1 MSVALNDDQSAL
13 AQTVAGFAERHGARE
28 STRKDMANHMAGERP
43 DHWLELISLGLHA
56 VHLPE
61 SVGGQGGS
69 IEDIAVVI
77 GEAGRTLLPGP
88 LLPTVCA
95 STVVSTAVLDAAAT
109 GILERFAAGT
119 TATVIGSQSPLTISE
134 HAGRTRLDGASA
146 ATLGAASA
154 ELFVV
159 AAKAAN
165 ASVGAPVW
173 LVIDRHSAGIDIAVD
188 DGVDLGRDLA
198 VVRFS
203 EVDVTEAVRLHGIDA
218 DQAGDIIVTMM
229 AAEAAGIIAWCSD
242 AATEFVKSRNQFGRP
257 IGAFQAVQHRAAQL
271 RITSELATAAAWD
284 GVRGLTETSGQRSH
298 AVAGA
303 AITALGRVVHA
314 AVECLAL
321 HGAIGFT
328 WEHDVHL
335 YWRRAIALAGL
346 AGPVESWEARLG
358 EAAVDG
364 PRDFTLT
371 LPDAEADFRRDVAG
385 VLDQA
390 AALSNPHPSPM
401 GDTDAVA
408 SGPRRTLL
416 AEHGLVAPS
425 WPRPWGLDANPLQQL
440 IVQEEFD
447 RRGLAQPSMAIG
459 QWVLPVVLKHGTPE
473 QIEELAASSLRGE
486 LIWCQLFSEPDA
498 GSDVASLTL
507 RATKTD
513 GGWQLS
519 GQKIWTTQAHLADW
533 GLCLART
540 GAEDSEHPKHRGLSM
555 FLIDMTNPQL
565 DVRPIK
571 QANGEAEFNEVFFND
586 AFVPDAMLL
595 GQPGEGWAL
604 TIDTLAQER
613 LFIGTYRDTGN
624 ERRIRQIVAD
634 GQYAGTRDDALR
646 TLGRISARGA
656 AIAAMNLRETLRRLQ
671 GHSPGPATSI
681 GKAAASMLHVDAAAA
696 ALNLIGPRAA
706 LSETHCEPVFHELDI
721 PTWVIGGGTL
731 EIQLNTIATFVL
743 GLPRR

>member
-1 MSVALNDDQSAL
+1 MPVALNDDQSAL
-13 AQTVAGFAERHGARE
+13 ARTVAAFAERHGSCE
-28 STRKDMANHMAGERP
+28 STRKDATKHKVGDSP
-43 DHWLELISLGLHA
+43 DHWLELTDLGLHA
-56 VHLPE
+56 VHLPDE
-61 SVGGQGGS
+61 VGGQGGS
-69 IEDIAVVI
+69 IEDLAVVVA
-77 GEAGRTLLPGP
+77 EAGRALLPGP

-95 STVVSTAVLDAAAT
+95 SAVVATARPDDAAT
-109 GILERFAAGT
+109 EILKRFAVGT
-119 TATVIGSQSPLTISE
+119 TATVLRPQSSLTISE
-134 HAGRTRLDGASA
+134 HAGRKWLDGVSA

-159 AAKAAN
+159 AAQPDTASDAA
-165 ASVGAPVW
+165 PLW
-173 LVIDRHSAGIDIAVD
+173 LVVDRRSARIEVDIL
-188 DGVDLGRDLA
+188 DGVDMCRDLA
-198 VVRFS
+198 VVRFCD
-203 EVDVTEAVRLHGIDA
+203 VDVTDAVRLSGIDTDKAA
-218 DQAGDIIVTMM
+218 DTIVAMM
-229 AAEAAGIIAWCSD
+229 AVEAAGIIAWCSD
-242 AATEFVKSRNQFGRP
+242 TATEFVKSRNQFGRP

-271 RITSELATAAAWD
+271 RITSELATASAWD
-284 GVRGLTETSGQRSH
+284 GVRGLADTAMQRSH

-303 AITALGRVVHA
+303 AITALGRAVHA

-346 AGPVESWEARLG
+346 AGPVESWERRLG
-358 EAAVDG
+358 EVAVDG
-364 PRDFTLT
+364 PRDFTMT
-371 LPDAEADFRRDVAG
+371 LPDTEEHFRRQVAEI
-385 VLDQA
+385 LDQA

-401 GDTDAVA
+401 GNNDAVA
-408 SGPRRTLL
+408 TGPRRTLF

-425 WPRPWGLDANPLQQL
+425 WPRPWGLDASPPQQL

-447 RRGLAQPSMAIG
+447 RRGLEQPSMAIG

-473 QIEELAASSLRGE
+473 QIEALAAATLRGE

-513 GGWQLS
+513 GGWLLN

-540 GAEDSEHPKHRGLSM
+540 GTEDSKHRGLSM

-586 AFVPDAMLL
+586 AFVPDTMLL

-604 TIDTLAQER
+604 TLDTLAQER

-624 ERRIRQIVAD
+624 EKRIRQILTD

-656 AIAAMNLRETLRRLQ
+656 AIAGMNLRETLRRLQ

-731 EIQLNTIATFVL
+731 EIQLNTVATFVL

>member
-1 MSVALNDDQSAL
+1 
-13 AQTVAGFAERHGARE
+13 
-28 STRKDMANHMAGERP
+28 
-43 DHWLELISLGLHA
+43 LISLGLHA

-61 SVGGQGGS
+61 EVGGQGGS
-69 IEDIAVVI
+69 LEDIAVVI
-77 GEAGRTLLPGP
+77 GEAGRALLPGP

-95 STVVSTAVLDAAAT
+95 SAVVSTAELDDATT
-109 GILERFAAGT
+109 GILKRFAAGT
-119 TATVIGSQSPLTISE
+119 TATVLGPHSSLTISE
-134 HAGRTRLDGASA
+134 HASRTRLDGASA

-159 AAKAAN
+159 AAQTDN
-165 ASVGAPVW
+165 ASDGAPRW
-173 LVIDRHSAGIDIAVD
+173 LAVD
-188 DGVDLGRDLA
+188 RQNAGVDVAVEDGVDLGRDLA
-198 VVRFS
+198 VLRFRD
-203 EVDVTEAVRLHGIDA
+203 VDVTDAIRLGGIDA
-218 DQAGDIIVTMM
+218 DQAADIIVAMM
-229 AAEAAGIIAWCSD
+229 AVEAAGIIAWCSD

-271 RITSELATAAAWD
+271 RITTELATASAWD
-284 GVRGLTETSGQRSH
+284 GVRGLTDTSGQRSH

-303 AITALGRVVHA
+303 AIIALGRALHA

-358 EAAVDG
+358 EAAVDE

-371 LPDAEADFRRDVAG
+371 LPDDEHDFRRWVAEI
-385 VLDQA
+385 LDQA

-401 GDTDAVA
+401 GNNDAVNT
-408 SGPRRTLL
+408 GPRRTLL

-425 WPRPWGLDANPLQQL
+425 WPRPWGLNANPLQQL

-447 RRGLAQPSMAIG
+447 RRGIEQPSMAIG

-473 QIEELAASSLRGE
+473 QIEALAAVSLRGE

-507 RATKTD
+507 RATKTG
-513 GGWQLS
+513 GGWLLS

-540 GAEDSEHPKHRGLSM
+540 GAEDSKHRGLSM
-555 FLIDMTNPQL
+555 FLIDMTNPKL

-571 QANGEAEFNEVFFND
+571 QANSEADFNEVFFND

-604 TIDTLAQER
+604 TLDTLAQER

-624 ERRIRQIVAD
+624 EQRIRRIITD

-646 TLGRISARGA
+646 TLGRVSARGA

-681 GKAAASMLHVDAAAA
+681 GKAAASMLHVDAAGA
-696 ALNLIGPRAA
+696 ALNLIGPCGA
-706 LSETHCEPVFHELDI
+706 LNETRCEPVFHELDI

>member
-1 MSVALNDDQSAL
+1 MPVALNDEQSAL
-13 AQTVAGFAERHGARE
+13 AQTVAGFAERHDVRE
-28 STRKDMANHMAGERP
+28 STRKGAAKHKAGDSP
-43 DHWLELISLGLHA
+43 DHWLELTGLGLHA

-61 SVGGQGGS
+61 EVGGQGGS
-69 IEDIAVVI
+69 LEDLAVVVA
-77 GEAGRTLLPGP
+77 EAGRALLPGP
-88 LLPTVCA
+88 LLPTACA
-95 STVVSTAVLDAAAT
+95 SAVVSTARPDYAAT
-109 GILERFAAGT
+109 DLLKRFAAGT
-119 TATVIGSQSPLTISE
+119 TATVLGPQSSLSMSE
-134 HAGRTRLDGASA
+134 RMRLDGLSA

-159 AAKAAN
+159 AAQPDTASDAAL
-165 ASVGAPVW
+165 VW
-173 LVIDRHSAGIDIAVD
+173 LVVDRRSAGIDID
-188 DGVDLGRDLA
+188 ILDGVDLGRDLA
-198 VVRFS
+198 AVRFS
-203 EVDVTEAVRLHGIDA
+203 DVDVTSVVQLSGIDA
-218 DQAGDIIVTMM
+218 DRAGDITVAMM

-242 AATEFVKSRNQFGRP
+242 AATEFVKSRHQFGRP
-257 IGAFQAVQHRAAQL
+257 IGTFQAVQHRAAQL
-271 RITSELATAAAWD
+271 RITSELATASAWD
-284 GVRGLTETSGQRSH
+284 AVRGLADTSEQRRH

-303 AITALGRVVHA
+303 AIMALGRAVHA

-358 EAAVDG
+358 EVAVDG
-364 PRDFTLT
+364 PRDFTLA
-371 LPDAEADFRRDVAG
+371 LPNTEADFRRWVAEI
-385 VLDQA
+385 LDQA
-390 AALSNPHPSPM
+390 AALSNPHLSPM
-401 GDTDAVA
+401 GDNDAVA
-408 SGPRRTLL
+408 TGPRRTLL

-425 WPRPWGLDANPLQQL
+425 WPRPWGLDASPLQQL

-447 RRGLAQPSMAIG
+447 RRGLEQPSMAIG
-459 QWVLPVVLKHGTPE
+459 QWVLPVVLKHGTSE
-473 QIEELAASSLRGE
+473 QIEALDVPTLRGE
-486 LIWCQLFSEPDA
+486 VIWCQLFSEPDA

-507 RATKTD
+507 RATQTD
-513 GGWQLS
+513 GGWVLS

-540 GAEDSEHPKHRGLSM
+540 GTEDSKHRGLSM
-555 FLIDMTNPQL
+555 FLIDMTNPQV

-571 QANGEAEFNEVFFND
+571 QANGEAEFNEVFFNDFND

-604 TIDTLAQER
+604 TLDTLAQER

-624 ERRIRQIVAD
+624 EQRIRRIITG

-646 TLGRISARGA
+646 TLGRVSARGA

-681 GKAAASMLHVDAAAA
+681 GKAAASMLHVEAAAA
-696 ALNLIGPRAA
+696 ALNLIGPAGA
-706 LSETHCEPVFHELDI
+706 LSETRCEPVFHELDI

>member
-1 MSVALNDDQSAL
+1 MPVALNDDQSAL
-13 AQTVAGFAERHGARE
+13 AQTVAGFAERHRARE
-28 STRKDMANHMAGERP
+28 CTRKDAAHHRAGERP
-43 DHWLELISLGLHA
+43 EHWLELISLGLHA

-61 SVGGQGGS
+61 EVGGQGGS
-69 IEDIAVVI
+69 TEDIAVVI
-77 GEAGRTLLPGP
+77 GEAGRALLPGP

-95 STVVSTAVLDAAAT
+95 STVVSTAERDDAAT
-109 GILERFAAGT
+109 GVLKRFAAGT
-119 TATVIGSQSPLTISE
+119 TAAVLGPHSSLTISE
-134 HAGRTRLDGASA
+134 HAGRTRLGGESA

-159 AAKAAN
+159 AAQAAG
-165 ASVGAPVW
+165 ASDGAPLW
-173 LVIDRHSAGIDIAVD
+173 LVVDRQSAGVDVAVE

-203 EVDVTEAVRLHGIDA
+203 DVDVTEAVRLGGIDT
-218 DQAGDIIVTMM
+218 DQPGDFIVAMM
-229 AAEAAGIIAWCSD
+229 AVEAAGIIAWCSD
-242 AATEFVKSRNQFGRP
+242 AATEFVKTRNQFGRP

-271 RITSELATAAAWD
+271 RVTSELATASAWD
-284 GVRGLTETSGQRSH
+284 GVRGLTDTCGQRSH

-303 AITALGRVVHA
+303 AIMALSRVVHA

-335 YWRRAIALAGL
+335 YWRRAMALAGL

-358 EAAVDG
+358 EAAVG
-364 PRDFTLT
+364 EPRDFTLA
-371 LPDAEADFRRDVAG
+371 LPDTEADFRRHVAG
-385 VLDQA
+385 VLDRA
-390 AALSNPHPSPM
+390 AALTNPHPSPM
-401 GDTDAVA
+401 GNNDAVA
-408 SGPRRTLL
+408 TGPRRSLL

-425 WPRPWGLDANPLQQL
+425 WPAPWGLDASPLQQL

-447 RRGLAQPSMAIG
+447 RRGLEQPSMAIG
-459 QWVLPVVLKHGTPE
+459 QWVLPVVLKHGSAE
-473 QIEELAASSLRGE
+473 QIETLAAPTLRGE

-513 GGWQLS
+513 GGWLLS
-519 GQKIWTTQAHLADW
+519 GQKIWTTQAQLADW

-540 GAEDSEHPKHRGLSM
+540 GAEDSRHPKHHGLSM
-555 FLIDMTNPQL
+555 FVIDMTNPQL

-571 QANGEAEFNEVFFND
+571 QANGEADFNEVFFND

-624 ERRIRQIVAD
+624 EQRIRRLITD
-634 GQYAGTRDDALR
+634 EEYAGTRDDAQR

-656 AIAAMNLRETLRRLQ
+656 AIAAINLRETLRRLQ

-696 ALNLIGPRAA
+696 ALNLIGPRGA
-706 LSETHCEPVFHELDI
+706 LSETQCEPVFHELDI

>member
-1 MSVALNDDQSAL
+1 MPVALNDDQSAL
-13 AQTVAGFAERHGARE
+13 AQTVAGFAERRGARD
-28 STRKDMANHMAGERP
+28 STRKDSANHKAGERP

-56 VHLPE
+56 AHLPE
-61 SVGGQGGS
+61 EVGGQGGS

-77 GEAGRTLLPGP
+77 GEAGRALLPGP
-88 LLPTVCA
+88 LLPTVSA
-95 STVVSTAVLDAAAT
+95 SAVVSTAEHDDAAI
-109 GILERFAAGT
+109 GILKRLAAGA
-119 TATVIGSQSPLTISE
+119 TATVLGPQSSLTISE
-134 HAGRTRLDGASA
+134 HDGRTRLDGESA

-154 ELFVV
+154 ELVV
-159 AAKAAN
+159 AAARPGN
-165 ASVGAPVW
+165 GVDTGPLWFV
-173 LVIDRHSAGIDIAVD
+173 VDRRSAGIEVDIV

-198 VVRFS
+198 VVRFRDL
-203 EVDVTEAVRLHGIDA
+203 DVTEAVRLGGIDT
-218 DQAGDIIVTMM
+218 DQTADIIVAMM
-229 AAEAAGIIAWCSD
+229 AVEAAGIIAWCSD
-242 AATEFVKSRNQFGRP
+242 AATGFVKSRNQFGRP

-284 GVRGLTETSGQRSH
+284 GVRGLTNTSGQRSH

-303 AITALGRVVHA
+303 AVMALGRAVHA

-335 YWRRAIALAGL
+335 YWRRAISLAAL

-358 EAAVDG
+358 EVAIDG

-371 LPDAEADFRRDVAG
+371 LPDEEEDFRRQIAG
-385 VLDQA
+385 VLDRA
-390 AALSNPHPSPM
+390 AALPNPHPSPM
-401 GDTDAVA
+401 GDNDAVA
-408 SGPRRTLL
+408 TGPRRTLL

-447 RRGLAQPSMAIG
+447 RRGLEQPSMAIG

-473 QIEELAASSLRGE
+473 QIAALAVPSLRGE

-513 GGWQLS
+513 GGWLLS

-540 GAEDSEHPKHRGLSM
+540 GAEGSKHRGLSM
-555 FLIDMTNPQL
+555 FLIDMTHPKL

-571 QANGEAEFNEVFFND
+571 QANGEADFNEVFFND

-595 GQPGEGWAL
+595 GEPGEGWAL

-613 LFIGTYRDTGN
+613 LFIGTYRETGN
-624 ERRIRQIVAD
+624 EQRIRRIITE
-634 GQYAGTRDDALR
+634 GQYAGTRDDALG

-671 GHSPGPATSI
+671 GHDPGPGTSI

-696 ALNLIGPRAA
+696 ALNLIGPLGA

>member
-1 MSVALNDDQSAL
+1 MPVALDDDQSIL

-28 STRKDMANHMAGERP
+28 STRKNTANHKAGERP

-61 SVGGQGGS
+61 AVGGQGGS
-69 IEDIAVVI
+69 IEDLAVVV
-77 GEAGRTLLPGP
+77 GEAGRALLPGP

-95 STVVSTAVLDAAAT
+95 SAIASGADREAAAT
-109 GILERFAAGT
+109 GALKRLAEGAPAAVFGPESNL
-119 TATVIGSQSPLTISE
+119 VIRE
-134 HAGRTRLDGASA
+134 HAGRVRLDGLTA
-146 ATLGAASA
+146 ATPGAASA
-154 ELFVV
+154 QLFVV
-159 AAKAAN
+159 PCQPEIP
-165 ASVGAPVW
+165 SDTSPVW
-173 LVIDRHSAGIDIAVD
+173 LVVDRRSAGIDVD
-188 DGVDLGRDLA
+188 VLDGVDLGRDLA
-198 VVRFS
+198 AVRFS
-203 EVDVTEAVRLHGIDA
+203 DVDVSEAARLSGIDTDLAA
-218 DQAGDIIVTMM
+218 DTTIALM
-229 AAEAAGIIAWCSD
+229 AVEAAGLIAWCSD
-242 AATEFVKSRNQFGRP
+242 AATDFVKTRHQFGRP
-257 IGAFQAVQHRAAQL
+257 IGAFQAVAHRAAQL

-284 GVRGLTETSGQRSH
+284 AVRSLSETAQQRRH

-303 AITALGRVVHA
+303 AIMALGRAVHA

-335 YWRRAIALAGL
+335 YWRRAIALSGL
-346 AGPVESWEARLG
+346 AGPLESWEARLG
-358 EAAVDG
+358 AVAVDG
-364 PRDFTLT
+364 PRDFTVT
-371 LPDAEADFRRDVAG
+371 LPDAEADFRRWVAG
-385 VLDQA
+385 ILDQA
-390 AALSNPHPSPM
+390 ATLSNPHPSAM

-408 SGPRRTLL
+408 TGPRRTLL

-440 IVQEEFD
+440 IVQEEFG
-447 RRGLAQPSMAIG
+447 RRGLDEPSMAIG

-473 QIEELAASSLRGE
+473 QIEALDVPTLRGE

-507 RATKTD
+507 RARKTD
-513 GGWQLS
+513 GGWVLS

-540 GAEDSEHPKHRGLSM
+540 GTDESKHRGLSM

-571 QANGEAEFNEVFFND
+571 QANGDAEFNEVFFND

-604 TIDTLAQER
+604 TLDTLAQER
-613 LFIGTYRDTGN
+613 LFIGTYRETGN
-624 ERRIRQIVAD
+624 EQRIRQIITD
-634 GQYAGTRDDALR
+634 KKYAGTRDDALR

-696 ALNLIGPRAA
+696 ALNLIGPAAA

-743 GLPRR
+743 DLPRR

>member
-1 MSVALNDDQSAL
+1 MPVALNDEQSAL
-13 AQTVAGFAERHGARE
+13 ARAVAAFAERHGARE
-28 STRKDMANHMAGERP
+28 STRKDAVKLKAGERP
-43 DHWLELISLGLHA
+43 DHWLELVSLGLHA

-61 SVGGQGGS
+61 FVGGQGGS
-69 IEDIAVVI
+69 IHDVAVVI
-77 GEAGRTLLPGP
+77 AEAGRSLLPGP
-88 LLPTVCA
+88 LLPTVFA
-95 STVVSTAVLDAAAT
+95 GAVVSTADLDDAAT
-109 GILERFAAGT
+109 DILKRFAAGT
-119 TATVIGSQSPLTISE
+119 TATVLGPQSSLTVSE
-134 HAGRTRLDGASA
+134 HAGRMRLDGESA

-154 ELFVV
+154 ELFTLTAQPSGASEAAPLWFVV
-159 AAKAAN
+159 
-165 ASVGAPVW
+165 
-173 LVIDRHSAGIDIAVD
+173 DRRSAGIDVYIE

-198 VVRFS
+198 VVRFCD
-203 EVDVTEAVRLHGIDA
+203 VDVTDAVRLSGIDA
-218 DQAGDIIVTMM
+218 DRAADIMVAMM
-229 AAEAAGIIAWCSD
+229 TVEAAGVIAWCSE
-242 AATEFVKSRNQFGRP
+242 AATEFVKSRSQFGRP

-271 RITSELATAAAWD
+271 RITSELATASAWD
-284 GVRGLTETSGQRSH
+284 GVRGLGDSCGQRSR
-298 AVAGA
+298 AVAAA
-303 AITALGRVVHA
+303 AIMSLGRVVPA

-346 AGPVESWEARLG
+346 GGPVESWETRLG
-358 EAAVDG
+358 ELAVDG

-371 LPDAEADFRRDVAG
+371 LPDTEEEFRGWVAAI
-385 VLDQA
+385 LEKA

-401 GDTDAVA
+401 GDHDAVA
-408 SGPRRTLL
+408 TGPRRTLL
-416 AEHGLVAPS
+416 AEHGLVAPA
-425 WPRPWGLDANPLQQL
+425 WPRPYGIDASPLQQL

-447 RRGLAQPSMAIG
+447 RRGLDPPSMAIG
-459 QWVLPVVLKHGTPE
+459 QWVLPVVLQHGTPE
-473 QIEELAASSLRGE
+473 QIEALAAPTLGGHV
-486 LIWCQLFSEPDA
+486 IWCQLFSEPDA

-513 GGWQLS
+513 GGWVLS
-519 GQKIWTTQAHLADW
+519 GQKIWSTQAHLADW

-540 GAEDSEHPKHRGLSM
+540 GTEDSKHRGLSM

-586 AFVPDAMLL
+586 ALVPDTMLL

-604 TIDTLAQER
+604 TLDTLAQER

-624 ERRIRQIVAD
+624 EQRIRRIIAD
-634 GQYAGTRDDALR
+634 RQYAGSRDDASR
-646 TLGRISARGA
+646 TLGRVSARGT

-671 GHSPGPATSI
+671 GHHPGPATSI

-696 ALNLIGPRAA
+696 ALNLIGPAGA
-706 LSETHCEPVFHELDI
+706 LSETRCEPVFHELDI

>member
-1 MSVALNDDQSAL
+1 MPVALNDDQSAL
-13 AQTVAGFAERHGARE
+13 AQTVAGFAARHGARE
-28 STRKDMANHMAGERP
+28 STRKDTANHKGGQRP

-61 SVGGQGGS
+61 EVGGQGGS
-69 IEDIAVVI
+69 IGDIAVVI
-77 GEAGRTLLPGP
+77 GEGGRGLLPGP

-95 STVVSTAVLDAAAT
+95 SAVVSTAELDDAT
-109 GILERFAAGT
+109 SDILKRFAVGT
-119 TATVIGSQSPLTISE
+119 TGAVLGTQSSLVVSE
-134 HAGRTRLDGASA
+134 HDGRTRLDGESA

-159 AAKAAN
+159 AAQAAN
-165 ASVGAPVW
+165 EPDGAPLWFV
-173 LVIDRHSAGIDIAVD
+173 VDRESAGVDVAVE

-198 VVRFS
+198 VVRFCD
-203 EVDVTEAVRLHGIDA
+203 VDVTQAVRLSAIDA
-218 DQAGDIIVTMM
+218 DRAADLIVAMM
-229 AAEAAGIIAWCSD
+229 AVEAAGIIAWCSE
-242 AATEFVKSRNQFGRP
+242 AAAEFVKSRNQFCRP
-257 IGAFQAVQHRAAQL
+257 IGAFQAVQHRAAHL
-271 RITSELATAAAWD
+271 CITSELATAAAWD
-284 GVRGLTETSGQRSH
+284 GVRGLTDTPGQRSH

-303 AITALGRVVHA
+303 AVMALGRAVHA

-335 YWRRAIALAGL
+335 YWRRAITLAALAG
-346 AGPVESWEARLG
+346 PMESWEARLG

-364 PRDFTLT
+364 PRDFTVA
-371 LPDAEADFRRDVAG
+371 LPDDEEDFRRHVAA

-390 AALSNPHPSPM
+390 AALSNPHPSSM
-401 GDTDAVA
+401 GDNDMVA
-408 SGPRRTLL
+408 TGPRRTLL
-416 AEHGLVAPS
+416 AENGLVAPS

-447 RRGLAQPSMAIG
+447 RRGLDQPSMAIG
-459 QWVLPVVLKHGTPE
+459 QWVLPVVLKHGSPE
-473 QIEELAASSLRGE
+473 QIELLAAASLRGE
-486 LIWCQLFSEPDA
+486 LIWCQLFSEPEA

-513 GGWQLS
+513 GGWLLS

-540 GAEDSEHPKHRGLSM
+540 GAEDSKHRGLSM

-571 QANGEAEFNEVFFND
+571 QANGEADFNEVFFND

-595 GQPGEGWAL
+595 GEPGDGWAL
-604 TIDTLAQER
+604 TLDTLAQER
-613 LFIGTYRDTGN
+613 LFIGTYRETGN
-624 ERRIRQIVAD
+624 EARIRGIITD
-634 GQYAGTRDDALR
+634 GQYAGSRDDAVR

-656 AIAAMNLRETLRRLQ
+656 AIAAMSLRETLRRLQ

-696 ALNLIGPRAA
+696 ALNLIGLTGA
-706 LSETHCEPVFHELDI
+706 LSEIRCEPVFHELDI

>member
-1 MSVALNDDQSAL
+1 MPVALNDDQSAL

-28 STRKDMANHMAGERP
+28 STRKDAAHHKAGERP

-61 SVGGQGGS
+61 EVGGQGGS
-69 IEDIAVVI
+69 VEDIAVVI
-77 GEAGRTLLPGP
+77 GEAGRALLPGP

-95 STVVSTAVLDAAAT
+95 STVVSTAARNDAAT
-109 GILERFAAGT
+109 GVLKRFAAGT
-119 TATVIGSQSPLTISE
+119 TAAVLGPQSFLTISE
-134 HAGRTRLDGASA
+134 HAGRARLDGESA

-159 AAKAAN
+159 AAQADN
-165 ASVGAPVW
+165 ASDGAPLW
-173 LVIDRHSAGIDIAVD
+173 LVVDRHNAGITVAVEA
-188 DGVDLGRDLA
+188 GVDLGRDLA

-203 EVDVTEAVRLHGIDA
+203 DVDVAGAVRLGGIDT
-218 DQAGDIIVTMM
+218 DQAADIIVAMM
-229 AAEAAGIIAWCSD
+229 AVEAAGIIAWCSD
-242 AATEFVKSRNQFGRP
+242 AATAFVKTRNQFGRP

-271 RITSELATAAAWD
+271 RITSELAAASAWD
-284 GVRGLTETSGQRSH
+284 GVRGLADTAAQRTH

-303 AITALGRVVHA
+303 AIMALSRAVHA
-314 AVECLAL
+314 AVECVAL

-335 YWRRAIALAGL
+335 YWRRATALAGL

-358 EAAVDG
+358 EAAVDE
-364 PRDFTLT
+364 PRDCTLT
-371 LPDAEADFRRDVAG
+371 LPDDEEDFRRQVAE

-390 AALSNPHPSPM
+390 AALTNPQPSPM
-401 GDTDAVA
+401 GDNDAVA
-408 SGPRRTLL
+408 TGMRRTLL

-425 WPRPWGLDANPLQQL
+425 WPRPWGLDASPLQQL

-447 RRGLAQPSMAIG
+447 RRGIDQPSMAIG

-473 QIEELAASSLRGE
+473 QIEAVAASTLRGE

-513 GGWQLS
+513 GGWLVS

-540 GAEDSEHPKHRGLSM
+540 GTEDSKHRGLSM
-555 FLIDMTNPQL
+555 FLIDMTNPL
-565 DVRPIK
+565 LKVRPIK

-624 ERRIRQIVAD
+624 EQRIRRIITEEQF
-634 GQYAGTRDDALR
+634 AGTRDDAQR

-696 ALNLIGPRAA
+696 ALNLIGPAGA
-706 LSETHCEPVFHELDI
+706 LSESRCEPVFHELDI

>member
-1 MSVALNDDQSAL
+1 MPVALNDEQSAL

-28 STRKDMANHMAGERP
+28 STRKDTANHKAGERP

-61 SVGGQGGS
+61 EVGGQGGS
-69 IEDIAVVI
+69 IEDLAVVVA
-77 GEAGRTLLPGP
+77 EAGRALLPGP

-95 STVVSTAVLDAAAT
+95 SAIVSTADDDDAAAD
-109 GILERFAAGT
+109 ILKRFAGGT
-119 TATVIGSQSPLTISE
+119 VATVLGPDSSLTISE
-134 HAGRTRLDGASA
+134 RTGRMRLDGVSA

-159 AAKAAN
+159 AAQPAA
-165 ASVGAPVW
+165 SGAAPLWFVM
-173 LVIDRHSAGIDIAVD
+173 DRRGAGIDVD
-188 DGVDLGRDLA
+188 IVDGVDLGRDLA
-198 VVRFS
+198 VVRFC
-203 EVDVTEAVRLHGIDA
+203 EVDVTDAVRLSGIDA
-218 DQAGDIIVTMM
+218 DTAADVIVAMM
-229 AAEAAGIIAWCSD
+229 AVEAAGIIAWCSE

-257 IGAFQAVQHRAAQL
+257 IGAFQAVQHRTAQL
-271 RITSELATAAAWD
+271 CITTELATASAWD
-284 GVRGLTETSGQRSH
+284 GVRGLTDTSGQRSH

-303 AITALGRVVHA
+303 ALMALGRAVHA

-335 YWRRAIALAGL
+335 YWRRAITLAGL
-346 AGPVESWEARLG
+346 AGPMESWEARLG
-358 EAAVDG
+358 ETAVDG
-364 PRDFTLT
+364 PRDFTVT
-371 LPDAEADFRRDVAG
+371 LPDDEEDFRRHVAG

-401 GDTDAVA
+401 GDNDMVA
-408 SGPRRTLL
+408 TGPRRTLL
-416 AEHGLVAPS
+416 AEKGLVAPS

-447 RRGLAQPSMAIG
+447 RRGLEQPSMAIG

-473 QIEELAASSLRGE
+473 QIEALDAQTLRGE

-498 GSDVASLTL
+498 GSDVASLKL

-513 GGWQLS
+513 GGWLLS

-540 GAEDSEHPKHRGLSM
+540 GNEESKHPKHHGLSM

-595 GQPGEGWAL
+595 GEPGAGWAL

-613 LFIGTYRDTGN
+613 HFIGTYRDTGN
-624 ERRIRQIVAD
+624 EQRIRRIITD
-634 GQYAGTRDDALR
+634 GQYAGSRDDAMR

-696 ALNLIGPRAA
+696 ALNLMGPRGA
-706 LSETHCEPVFHELDI
+706 LNEIRCEPVFHELDI

>member
-1 MSVALNDDQSAL
+1 MPVALNDDQSAL

-28 STRKDMANHMAGERP
+28 STRKDTAHHKAGELP

-61 SVGGQGGS
+61 EVGGQGGS

-77 GEAGRTLLPGP
+77 GEAGRALLPGP

-95 STVVSTAVLDAAAT
+95 STVVSTAEPDDAAT
-109 GILERFAAGT
+109 GILWRLVAGATAAVLGP
-119 TATVIGSQSPLTISE
+119 QSSLSISE
-134 HAGRTRLDGASA
+134 HAGRTRLDGESA
-146 ATLGAASA
+146 ATLGAAAA
-154 ELFVV
+154 ELFIVS
-159 AAKAAN
+159 AQT
-165 ASVGAPVW
+165 SDGSDGAPRW
-173 LVIDRHSAGIDIAVD
+173 LVVDRHSAGIDVTVE

-203 EVDVTEAVRLHGIDA
+203 DVGVTAAVPLGGIDTGKA
-218 DQAGDIIVTMM
+218 ADIIVAMM
-229 AAEAAGIIAWCSD
+229 AVEAAGIIAWCSE
-242 AATEFVKSRNQFGRP
+242 AATEFVKTRNQFGRP
-257 IGAFQAVQHRAAQL
+257 IGAFQAVQHRTAQL

-284 GVRGLTETSGQRSH
+284 GVRGLADAPAQRTH
-298 AVAGA
+298 AVAAA
-303 AITALGRVVHA
+303 AITALGRAVHA

-346 AGPVESWEARLG
+346 IGPVESWEARLG

-364 PRDFTLT
+364 PRDFTLA
-371 LPDAEADFRRDVAG
+371 LPDDEQDFRRHVAG

-390 AALSNPHPSPM
+390 AALSNPHPSRM
-401 GDTDAVA
+401 GNNDAVNT
-408 SGPRRTLL
+408 GPRRTLL
-416 AEHGLVAPS
+416 AEHGLVAPA
-425 WPRPWGLDANPLQQL
+425 WPRPWGLDASPLQQL
-440 IVQEEFD
+440 IVQDEFD
-447 RRGLAQPSMAIG
+447 RRGLDQPSMAIG

-473 QIEELAASSLRGE
+473 QIEGLAAPTLRGE

-513 GGWQLS
+513 GGWLLS

-540 GAEDSEHPKHRGLSM
+540 GTEDSKHPKHHGLSM
-555 FLIDMTNPQL
+555 LLIDMTNPQL

-624 ERRIRQIVAD
+624 EQRIRRIITD

-696 ALNLIGPRAA
+696 ALNLIGPRGA
-706 LSETHCEPVFHELDI
+706 LSEIGCEPVFHELDI

>member
-1 MSVALNDDQSAL
+1 MPVALNDDQSAL

-28 STRKDMANHMAGERP
+28 STRKDTANHKAGERP

-61 SVGGQGGS
+61 EVGGQGGS

-77 GEAGRTLLPGP
+77 GEAGRALLPGP

-95 STVVSTAVLDAAAT
+95 SAVVSTAELDDAAT
-109 GILERFAAGT
+109 SILKRFAAGT
-119 TATVIGSQSPLTISE
+119 TATVLGPQSPLTISE
-134 HAGRTRLDGASA
+134 HDGRTRLDGESA

-159 AAKAAN
+159 AAQAAS
-165 ASVGAPVW
+165 ASEVLW
-173 LVIDRHSAGIDIAVD
+173 LVVDRHSAGIDMNVE

-203 EVDVTEAVRLHGIDA
+203 DVDVTEAARLSGINA
-218 DQAGDIIVTMM
+218 DQAHGFVVAMM
-229 AAEAAGIIAWCSD
+229 AVEAAGIIAWCSD
-242 AATEFVKSRNQFGRP
+242 AATEFVKSRTQFGKP

-271 RITSELATAAAWD
+271 RITSELATASAWD
-284 GVRGLTETSGQRSH
+284 GVRGLTDTSGQRSH

-303 AITALGRVVHA
+303 AVMALGRAVHA

-335 YWRRAIALAGL
+335 YWRRAITLAGL

-358 EAAVDG
+358 EAAVNG
-364 PRDFTLT
+364 PRDFTVS
-371 LPDAEADFRRDVAG
+371 LPDDEQDFRRQVAQ

-390 AALSNPHPSPM
+390 AALTNPHLSPM
-401 GDTDAVA
+401 GDNDAVA
-408 SGPRRTLL
+408 TGLRRTLL

-447 RRGLAQPSMAIG
+447 RRGLEQPSMAIG

-473 QIEELAASSLRGE
+473 QIEALAAPSLRGE

-513 GGWQLS
+513 GGWLLS
-519 GQKIWTTQAHLADW
+519 GQKIWTTQAHLAHW

-540 GAEDSEHPKHRGLSM
+540 GADDSKHRGLSM
-555 FLIDMTNPQL
+555 FLIDMTNPKL

-571 QANGEAEFNEVFFND
+571 QANGQADFNEVFFND

-595 GQPGEGWAL
+595 GQPGEGWTL

-613 LFIGTYRDTGN
+613 LFIGTYRETGN
-624 ERRIRQIVAD
+624 EARIRRIISD
-634 GQYAGTRDDALR
+634 GQYAGTREDALR

-696 ALNLIGPRAA
+696 ALNLVGPLAA
-706 LSETHCEPVFHELDI
+706 LSENSCEPVFHELDI

>member
-1 MSVALNDDQSAL
+1 MPVALNDDQSGL

-28 STRKDMANHMAGERP
+28 STRKGTANHKAGERP
-43 DHWLELISLGLHA
+43 DHWLELVSLGLHA

-61 SVGGQGGS
+61 EVGGQGGS

-77 GEAGRTLLPGP
+77 GEAGRALLPGS

-95 STVVSTAVLDAAAT
+95 SAVVSTAELDDAAT
-109 GILERFAAGT
+109 GILKRFAAGT
-119 TATVIGSQSPLTISE
+119 TATLLGPQSSATISE
-134 HAGRTRLDGASA
+134 RDGRGRLDGESA

-154 ELFVV
+154 ELLVV
-159 AAKAAN
+159 AAQAAS
-165 ASVGAPVW
+165 ASDGAPLW
-173 LVIDRHSAGIDIAVD
+173 LVVDRQTAGVDVAVE

-198 VVRFS
+198 VVRFCD
-203 EVDVTEAVRLHGIDA
+203 VDVTDAVRLSGIDA
-218 DQAGDIIVTMM
+218 DRAADITMAMM
-229 AAEAAGIIAWCSD
+229 AVEAAGIIAWCSD
-242 AATEFVKSRNQFGRP
+242 TATEFVKSRSQFGRP

-271 RITSELATAAAWD
+271 RITSELATASAWD
-284 GVRGLTETSGQRSH
+284 GVRGLADTSGQRSH

-303 AITALGRVVHA
+303 AVMALGRVVHA

-335 YWRRAIALAGL
+335 YWRRAITLAGL
-346 AGPVESWEARLG
+346 AGPVESWEVRLG

-364 PRDFTLT
+364 PRDFTVT
-371 LPDAEADFRRDVAG
+371 LPDDEQDFRRQVAG

-390 AALSNPHPSPM
+390 AALTNPHLSPM
-401 GDTDAVA
+401 GDNDAVA
-408 SGPRRTLL
+408 SGPRRSLL

-447 RRGLAQPSMAIG
+447 RRGLEQPSMAIG

-473 QIEELAASSLRGE
+473 QIEALAAPSLRGE

-513 GGWQLS
+513 GGWLLS

-533 GLCLART
+533 GLCLVRT
-540 GAEDSEHPKHRGLSM
+540 GADDSKHRGLSM
-555 FLIDMTNPQL
+555 FLIDMTNPKL

-624 ERRIRQIVAD
+624 EARIRRIIND

-646 TLGRISARGA
+646 ALGRISARGA

-696 ALNLIGPRAA
+696 ALNLIGPLGA
-706 LSETHCEPVFHELDI
+706 LSEIHCEPVFHELDI

>member
-1 MSVALNDDQSAL
+1 MPVALDDDQSAL
-13 AQTVAGFAERHGARE
+13 AQAVSGFAERHGARE
-28 STRKDMANHMAGERP
+28 STRKDTVKHKAGERP
-43 DHWLELISLGLHA
+43 DHWLDLVSLGLHA

-61 SVGGQGGS
+61 EVGGQGGS
-69 IEDIAVVI
+69 IEDLAVVVA
-77 GEAGRTLLPGP
+77 EAGRALLPGP

-95 STVVSTAVLDAAAT
+95 SAIVSTADVDDATADV
-109 GILERFAAGT
+109 LERFAGGAPG
-119 TATVIGSQSPLTISE
+119 AVLGPPSSVAISE
-134 HAGRTRLDGASA
+134 RAGRMRLDGRSA
-146 ATLGAASA
+146 ATQGAASA

-159 AAKAAN
+159 AARPGSTADT
-165 ASVGAPVW
+165 PVW
-173 LVIDRHSAGIDIAVD
+173 FVVDRQSAGIDVD
-188 DGVDLGRDLA
+188 IVDGVDLGRDLA

-203 EVDVTEAVRLHGIDA
+203 DVDVTDAVRLSGIDA
-218 DQAGDIIVTMM
+218 DGAADVIVAMM
-229 AAEAAGIIAWCSD
+229 AAEAAGVIAWCSD
-242 AATEFVKSRNQFGRP
+242 SATEFVKSRNQFGRP
-257 IGAFQAVQHRAAQL
+257 IGAFQAVQHRVAQL
-271 RITSELATAAAWD
+271 RITSELATASAWD
-284 GVRGLTETSGQRSH
+284 AVRGLADTSGQRSH

-303 AITALGRVVHA
+303 AVMALGRAVHA

-328 WEHDVHL
+328 WEHDVHM
-335 YWRRAIALAGL
+335 YWRRAVALAGL

-364 PRDFTLT
+364 PRDFSLT
-371 LPDAEADFRRDVAG
+371 LPDAEADFRRRTAD

-390 AALSNPHPSPM
+390 AALSNPHVSPM
-401 GDTDAVA
+401 GDNDAVA
-408 SGPRRTLL
+408 IGPRRTLL
-416 AEHGLVAPS
+416 AERGLVVPS
-425 WPRPWGLDANPLQQL
+425 WPRPYGLDASPLQQL
-440 IVQEEFD
+440 IAQEEFD
-447 RRGLAQPSMAIG
+447 RRGLEQPSMAIG
-459 QWVLPVVLKHGTPE
+459 QWVLPVVLKHGRPE
-473 QIEELAASSLRGE
+473 QIEALAVPTLRGE

-513 GGWQLS
+513 GGWVLS

-533 GLCLART
+533 GMCLART
-540 GAEDSEHPKHRGLSM
+540 GDEDSKHRGLSM
-555 FLIDMTNPQL
+555 FLIDMANPQL

-571 QANGEAEFNEVFFND
+571 QANGEADFNEVFFDD
-586 AFVPDAMLL
+586 AFVPDEMLL

-613 LFIGTYRDTGN
+613 LFIGTYRETGN
-624 ERRIRQIVAD
+624 EQRIRRIIND
-634 GQYAGTRDDALR
+634 GQYAGSRDDALR

-656 AIAAMNLRETLRRLQ
+656 AIAAMNVRETLRRLQ
-671 GHSPGPATSI
+671 GHDPGPATSI

-696 ALNLIGPRAA
+696 ALNLIGPAAA
-706 LSETHCEPVFHELDI
+706 LSETQCEPVFHELDI

>member
-1 MSVALNDDQSAL
+1 MPIALNDDQSAL

-28 STRKDMANHMAGERP
+28 STRKDAANHKAGELP

-61 SVGGQGGS
+61 EVGGQGGS
-69 IEDIAVVI
+69 VEDIAVVI
-77 GEAGRTLLPGP
+77 GEAGRALLPGP

-95 STVVSTAVLDAAAT
+95 STVVSTAERDDAAT
-109 GILERFAAGT
+109 GILKRFAAGT
-119 TATVIGSQSPLTISE
+119 TAAVLGPQSFLTISE
-134 HAGRTRLDGASA
+134 RAGRARLDGESA

-159 AAKAAN
+159 AAQADN
-165 ASVGAPVW
+165 APDGAPLW
-173 LVIDRHSAGIDIAVD
+173 LVVDRHNAGITVAVE

-203 EVDVTEAVRLHGIDA
+203 DVDVAGAVRLGGIDT
-218 DQAGDIIVTMM
+218 DQAADIIVAMM
-229 AAEAAGIIAWCSD
+229 AVEAAGIIAWCSD
-242 AATEFVKSRNQFGRP
+242 AATEFVKSRSQFGRP

-271 RITSELATAAAWD
+271 RITSELATASAWD
-284 GVRGLTETSGQRSH
+284 GVRGLTETSGQRCH
-298 AVAGA
+298 AVAAA
-303 AITALGRVVHA
+303 AIMALSRVVHA

-335 YWRRAIALAGL
+335 YWRRAITLAGL

-358 EAAVDG
+358 EAAVDE
-364 PRDFTLT
+364 PRDFTLN
-371 LPDAEADFRRDVAG
+371 LPDTEADFRRWVAEI
-385 VLDQA
+385 LNQA

-401 GDTDAVA
+401 GNNDAVHT
-408 SGPRRTLL
+408 GPRRTLL
-416 AEHGLVAPS
+416 AQHGLVAPA
-425 WPRPWGLDANPLQQL
+425 WPRPWGLDASPLQQL

-447 RRGLAQPSMAIG
+447 RRGLDQPSMAIG
-459 QWVLPVVLKHGTPE
+459 QWVLPVVLKHGTAE
-473 QIEELAASSLRGE
+473 QIETLAAPTLRGE

-513 GGWQLS
+513 GGWLLS

-540 GAEDSEHPKHRGLSM
+540 GTEEAKHRGLSM
-555 FLIDMTNPQL
+555 FLIDMSNPRL

-571 QANGEAEFNEVFFND
+571 QANGEADFNEVFFND

-624 ERRIRQIVAD
+624 EQRIRRIIAEER
-634 GQYAGTRDDALR
+634 YAGTRDEALR
-646 TLGRISARGA
+646 TLGRVSARGA

-671 GHSPGPATSI
+671 GHSPGPATSV

-696 ALNLIGPRAA
+696 ALNLIGPAGA
-706 LSETHCEPVFHELDI
+706 LSESRCEPVFHELDI

>member
-1 MSVALNDDQSAL
+1 MPVALNDDQSAL

-28 STRKDMANHMAGERP
+28 STRKDTANHKAGERP

-61 SVGGQGGS
+61 EVGGQGGS
-69 IEDIAVVI
+69 IEDTAVVI
-77 GEAGRTLLPGP
+77 GEAGRALLPGP

-95 STVVSTAVLDAAAT
+95 SAVVSTAELDDAAS
-109 GILERFAAGT
+109 GILKRFAAGT
-119 TATVIGSQSPLTISE
+119 TATVLGAQSSLIVSE
-134 HAGRTRLDGASA
+134 HDGRTRLDGESA

-159 AAKAAN
+159 AAQTDN
-165 ASVGAPVW
+165 GSRGAPLW
-173 LVIDRHSAGIDIAVD
+173 LVVDRQSAGVDVAVE

-198 VVRFS
+198 VVRFCG
-203 EVDVTEAVRLHGIDA
+203 VDVTQAVRLTGIDA
-218 DQAGDIIVTMM
+218 DKAADIIVAMM
-229 AAEAAGIIAWCSD
+229 AVEAAGIIAWCSD
-242 AATEFVKSRNQFGRP
+242 AVSEFVKSRNQFGKP
-257 IGAFQAVQHRAAQL
+257 IGAFQAVQHRTAQL
-271 RITSELATAAAWD
+271 CITSELATASAWD
-284 GVRGLTETSGQRSH
+284 GVRGLTDTTGQRSH

-303 AITALGRVVHA
+303 AVMALGRAVHA

-335 YWRRAIALAGL
+335 YWRRAITLAGL

-364 PRDFTLT
+364 PRDFTVT
-371 LPDAEADFRRDVAG
+371 LPDDEEDFRRHVAR

-390 AALSNPHPSPM
+390 AALPNPHLSPM
-401 GDTDAVA
+401 GDNDAVA
-408 SGPRRTLL
+408 TGPRRTLL

-447 RRGLAQPSMAIG
+447 RRRLQQPSMAIG

-473 QIEELAASSLRGE
+473 QIAALAAPSLRGE

-513 GGWQLS
+513 DGWLLR
-519 GQKIWTTQAHLADW
+519 GQKIWTTQAHLANW

-540 GAEDSEHPKHRGLSM
+540 GAEDSKHRGLSM
-555 FLIDMTNPQL
+555 FLIDMTNPKL

-613 LFIGTYRDTGN
+613 LFIGSYRDTGN
-624 ERRIRQIVAD
+624 EQRIRRIITD
-634 GQYAGTRDDALR
+634 GQYAGSRDDAMR

-671 GHSPGPATSI
+671 GHSPGPTTSI
-681 GKAAASMLHVDAAAA
+681 GKAAASMLHVDAAAV
-696 ALNLIGPRAA
+696 ALNLIGPRGA
-706 LSETHCEPVFHELDI
+706 LNEIRCEPVFHELDI

>member
-1 MSVALNDDQSAL
+1 MPVALNDEQGAL

-28 STRKDMANHMAGERP
+28 STRKDTANHKAGEHP

-61 SVGGQGGS
+61 EVGGQGGS
-69 IEDIAVVI
+69 IDDIAVVI
-77 GEAGRTLLPGP
+77 GEAGRALLPGP

-95 STVVSTAVLDAAAT
+95 SAVVSRAHPDDAATAVLK
-109 GILERFAAGT
+109 RFAAGA
-119 TATVIGSQSPLTISE
+119 TATVLGPQSFLSMSE
-134 HAGRTRLDGASA
+134 RMRLDGLSA
-146 ATLGAASA
+146 VTLGAASA
-154 ELFVV
+154 KLFVV
-159 AAKAAN
+159 AAQPDTASEAA
-165 ASVGAPVW
+165 PLW
-173 LVIDRHSAGIDIAVD
+173 LVVDRRSAGIDVD
-188 DGVDLGRDLA
+188 IVDGVDLGRDLA

-203 EVDVTEAVRLHGIDA
+203 DVDVTDAVRLSGIDA
-218 DQAGDIIVTMM
+218 DQAADIMVAMM
-229 AAEAAGIIAWCSD
+229 AVEAAGIIAWCSD

-271 RITSELATAAAWD
+271 RITSELATASAWD
-284 GVRGLTETSGQRSH
+284 GVRGLADTSMQRRH

-303 AITALGRVVHA
+303 AIMAVGRAVHA

-346 AGPVESWEARLG
+346 AGPVESWEACLG
-358 EAAVDG
+358 EVAVDG

-371 LPDAEADFRRDVAG
+371 LPDTEPDFRRQVAEI
-385 VLDQA
+385 LDQA

-401 GDTDAVA
+401 GNADAVA
-408 SGPRRTLL
+408 TGPRRTLL

-425 WPRPWGLDANPLQQL
+425 WPRPWGLDASPLQQL
-440 IVQEEFD
+440 IVQDEFD
-447 RRGLAQPSMAIG
+447 RRALERPSMAIG

-473 QIEELAASSLRGE
+473 QIEALAAPTLRGE

-507 RATKTD
+507 RATRTD
-513 GGWQLS
+513 GGWVLS

-540 GAEDSEHPKHRGLSM
+540 GTEDSKHRGLSM
-555 FLIDMTNPQL
+555 FLIDMTNPKL

-604 TIDTLAQER
+604 TLDTLAQER

-624 ERRIRQIVAD
+624 EQRIRRIITD

-696 ALNLIGPRAA
+696 ALNLMGPAAA
-706 LSETHCEPVFHELDI
+706 LSETWCEPVFHELDI

>member
-1 MSVALNDDQSAL
+1 MPVALNDDQSAL
-13 AQTVAGFAERHGARE
+13 AQTVGGFAERHGARE
-28 STRKDMANHMAGERP
+28 STRKETANHKAGERP
-43 DHWLELISLGLHA
+43 DHWLELITQGLHA

-61 SVGGQGGS
+61 AVGGQGGS

-77 GEAGRTLLPGP
+77 GEAGRALLPGP

-95 STVVSTAVLDAAAT
+95 SAVASIAELDDAAT
-109 GILERFAAGT
+109 GILKRFAAGA
-119 TATVIGSQSPLTISE
+119 TASVLGAQSPLTVSE
-134 HAGRTRLDGASA
+134 HDGRTRLDGETA

-159 AAKAAN
+159 TAEAAN
-165 ASVGAPVW
+165 ALDRAPLW
-173 LVIDRHSAGIDIAVD
+173 LVVDRQSAGIDVAVE

-203 EVDVTEAVRLHGIDA
+203 DVDVTEAVRLSGIDA
-218 DQAGDIIVTMM
+218 GQAADIVVAMM
-229 AAEAAGIIAWCSD
+229 AVEAAGIIAWCSD
-242 AATEFVKSRNQFGRP
+242 AATEFVKARNQFGRP

-271 RITSELATAAAWD
+271 RITSELATASAWD
-284 GVRGLTETSGQRSH
+284 GVRGLDDTPVQRSH

-303 AITALGRVVHA
+303 AIMALGQAVHA

-335 YWRRAIALAGL
+335 YWRRAISLAGL

-358 EAAVDG
+358 EAAVEG
-364 PRDFTLT
+364 PRDFTVA
-371 LPDAEADFRRDVAG
+371 LPDDEEDFRRQVAR
-385 VLDQA
+385 VLDEA
-390 AALSNPHPSPM
+390 GALSNPDLSPM
-401 GDTDAVA
+401 GANDAVA
-408 SGPRRTLL
+408 RGPRRSLL

-425 WPRPWGLDANPLQQL
+425 WPRPWGLDATPLQQL

-447 RRGLAQPSMAIG
+447 RRGLEQPSMAIG

-473 QIEELAASSLRGE
+473 QIEKLAAPSLRGE

-498 GSDVASLTL
+498 GSDVASLAL
-507 RATKTD
+507 RATKAD
-513 GGWQLS
+513 GGWLLS

-540 GAEDSEHPKHRGLSM
+540 GAEDSKTPKHHGLSM

-571 QANGEAEFNEVFFND
+571 QANSEADFNEVFFND

-624 ERRIRQIVAD
+624 EARIRRIISD
-634 GQYAGTRDDALR
+634 GQYAETHEDALR

-696 ALNLIGPRAA
+696 ALNLIGPLGAFN
-706 LSETHCEPVFHELDI
+706 EIHCEPVFHELDI

>member
-1 MSVALNDDQSAL
+1 MPVALDEDQFAL
-13 AQTVAGFAERHGARE
+13 AKTVAGFAERHGACD
-28 STRKDMANHMAGERP
+28 STRKESVTLKAGERP
-43 DHWLELISLGLHA
+43 DHWPDLVSLGLHA

-61 SVGGQGGS
+61 ATGGQGGS
-69 IEDIAVVI
+69 IEDLAVVI
-77 GEAGRTLLPGP
+77 CEAGRALLPGP

-95 STVVSTAVLDAAAT
+95 SAIVSTADIDDAATAV
-109 GILERFAAGT
+109 LKRFAGGT
-119 TATVIGSQSPLTISE
+119 PATVLGPQSSLTISE
-134 HAGRTRLDGASA
+134 HGGRMRLDGLTA

-154 ELFVV
+154 ELILAAAQPDNTSEAAPLWFVM
-159 AAKAAN
+159 
-165 ASVGAPVW
+165 
-173 LVIDRHSAGIDIAVD
+173 DRRGAGIDVD
-188 DGVDLGRDLA
+188 TVDGVDLGRDIA
-198 VVRFS
+198 VVRFCD
-203 EVDVTEAVRLHGIDA
+203 VDVTDAVRLSGIDTDRA
-218 DQAGDIIVTMM
+218 ADIIVVMM
-229 AAEAAGIIAWCSD
+229 AVEAAGIIAWCSD
-242 AATEFVKSRNQFGRP
+242 AATEFIKSRNQFGRP

-271 RITSELATAAAWD
+271 RITSELATASAWD
-284 GVRGLTETSGQRSH
+284 AVRGLVEGPEQRRH

-303 AITALGRVVHA
+303 AIMVLGRAVHA

-346 AGPVESWEARLG
+346 AGPVETWEARLG

-364 PRDFTLT
+364 PRDFTLA
-371 LPDAEADFRRDVAG
+371 LPDTETDFRRWVG
-385 VLDQA
+385 GTLDQA
-390 AALSNPHPSPM
+390 AALSNPHRSPM
-401 GDTDAVA
+401 GNNDGVNT
-408 SGPRRTLL
+408 GPRRTLL
-416 AEHGLVAPS
+416 ATHGLVAPAY
-425 WPRPWGLDANPLQQL
+425 PRPWGLDASPLQQL

-447 RRGLAQPSMAIG
+447 RRGLEQPSMAIG

-473 QIEELAASSLRGE
+473 QIEALAAPTLRGE

-513 GGWQLS
+513 GGWLLS

-540 GAEDSEHPKHRGLSM
+540 GTGDSNHPKHHGLSM

-565 DVRPIK
+565 GVRPIK
-571 QANGEAEFNEVFFND
+571 QANGEADFNEVFFND
-586 AFVPDAMLL
+586 AFVPDTMLL

-624 ERRIRQIVAD
+624 EKRIRRVITD

-696 ALNLIGPRAA
+696 ALNLIGPRGA
-706 LSETHCEPVFHELDI
+706 LSETQCEPVFHELDI

>member
-1 MSVALNDDQSAL
+1 
-13 AQTVAGFAERHGARE
+13 
-28 STRKDMANHMAGERP
+28 
-43 DHWLELISLGLHA
+43 
-56 VHLPE
+56 
-61 SVGGQGGS
+61 
-69 IEDIAVVI
+69 
-77 GEAGRTLLPGP
+77 
-88 LLPTVCA
+88 
-95 STVVSTAVLDAAAT
+95 
-109 GILERFAAGT
+109 
-119 TATVIGSQSPLTISE
+119 
-134 HAGRTRLDGASA
+134 
-146 ATLGAASA
+146 
-154 ELFVV
+154 
-159 AAKAAN
+159 
-165 ASVGAPVW
+165 
-173 LVIDRHSAGIDIAVD
+173 
-188 DGVDLGRDLA
+188 
-198 VVRFS
+198 
-203 EVDVTEAVRLHGIDA
+203 
-218 DQAGDIIVTMM
+218 
-229 AAEAAGIIAWCSD
+229 
-242 AATEFVKSRNQFGRP
+242 
-257 IGAFQAVQHRAAQL
+257 
-271 RITSELATAAAWD
+271 
-284 GVRGLTETSGQRSH
+284 
-298 AVAGA
+298 
-303 AITALGRVVHA
+303 
-314 AVECLAL
+314 VECLGL

-335 YWRRAIALAGL
+335 YWRRAIALAAL

-358 EAAVDG
+358 GAAVDG

-371 LPDAEADFRRDVAG
+371 LPDEEDDFRRQVAW

-390 AALSNPHPSPM
+390 AALSNPNPSPM
-401 GDTDAVA
+401 GDNDMVA
-408 SGPRRTLL
+408 TGPRRSLL
-416 AEHGLVAPS
+416 AERGLVAPF
-425 WPRPWGLDANPLQQL
+425 WPSPWGLDANPLQQL

-447 RRGLAQPSMAIG
+447 RRGLVQPSMAIG

-473 QIEELAASSLRGE
+473 QIAALAAPSLRGE

-513 GGWQLS
+513 GGWTLS

-540 GAEDSEHPKHRGLSM
+540 GADDSKHRGLSM

-571 QANGEAEFNEVFFND
+571 QANGQADFNEVFFND
-586 AFVPDAMLL
+586 AFVSDALLL
-595 GQPGEGWAL
+595 GQPGEGWTL

-624 ERRIRQIVAD
+624 EQRIRGIITD

-646 TLGRISARGA
+646 VLGRISARGA

-696 ALNLIGPRAA
+696 ALNLIGPFGA
-706 LSETHCEPVFHELDI
+706 LSENHCDPVFHELDI

>member
-1 MSVALNDDQSAL
+1 MPVALNDDQSAL
-13 AQTVAGFAERHGARE
+13 AQTVAGFAERHDARE
-28 STRKDMANHMAGERP
+28 STRKDTVKLKAGERP

-61 SVGGQGGS
+61 EVGGEGGS
-69 IEDIAVVI
+69 IADIAVVI
-77 GEAGRTLLPGP
+77 GEAGRALLPGP

-95 STVVSTAVLDAAAT
+95 SAVVSSA
-109 GILERFAAGT
+109 ERNAAGIGT
-119 TATVIGSQSPLTISE
+119 LKRLAAGATATVLGPGSSLTISE
-134 HAGRTRLDGASA
+134 HDGTTRLGGESA

-159 AAKAAN
+159 AAHAAH
-165 ASVGAPVW
+165 ASDDAPLW
-173 LVIDRHSAGIDIAVD
+173 LVVERPAAGIDVAVE

-198 VVRFS
+198 VVRFCD
-203 EVDVTEAVRLHGIDA
+203 VDVTDAVRLSGIDA
-218 DQAGDIIVTMM
+218 DQAADIVVAMM
-229 AAEAAGIIAWCSD
+229 AVEAAGIIAWCSD
-242 AATEFVKSRNQFGRP
+242 AATEFVKSRTQFGKP

-284 GVRGLTETSGQRSH
+284 GVRGLADTAKQRRH

-303 AITALGRVVHA
+303 AVTALGRAVHA

-321 HGAIGFT
+321 HGAIAFT

-346 AGPVESWEARLG
+346 AGPVESWETRLG

-364 PRDFTLT
+364 PRDFTVT
-371 LPDAEADFRRDVAG
+371 LPDAEEDFRQWVAAI
-385 VLDQA
+385 LDQA

-401 GDTDAVA
+401 GDNDAVA
-408 SGPRRTLL
+408 TGPRRTLL
-416 AEHGLVAPS
+416 AERGLVAPS

-447 RRGLAQPSMAIG
+447 RRGLEQPSMAIG
-459 QWVLPVVLKHGTPE
+459 QWVVPVVLKHGTPE
-473 QIEELAASSLRGE
+473 QIEALAAPSLRGD

-513 GGWQLS
+513 GGWLLS

-540 GAEDSEHPKHRGLSM
+540 GAEDSKHRGLSM
-555 FLIDMTNPQL
+555 FLIDMTNPKL

-586 AFVPDAMLL
+586 AFVPDPALL

-624 ERRIRQIVAD
+624 EARIRRIVTD
-634 GQYAGTRDDALR
+634 GLYAGRLDDALR

-671 GHSPGPATSI
+671 GQQPGPATSV

-696 ALNLIGPRAA
+696 ALNLIGPLGA
-706 LSETHCEPVFHELDI
+706 LSETCCEPVFHELDI

>member
-1 MSVALNDDQSAL
+1 MPVALNEDQSAL

-28 STRKDMANHMAGERP
+28 STRKETDNHKAGERP

-61 SVGGQGGS
+61 QVGGQGGS

-77 GEAGRTLLPGP
+77 GEAGRALLPGP

-95 STVVSTAVLDAAAT
+95 SAVVSTAELDDAAT
-109 GILERFAAGT
+109 GILKRFVAGT
-119 TATVIGSQSPLTISE
+119 TATVLGAQSPLSLSARDDT
-134 HAGRTRLDGASA
+134 TRLDGECPVA
-146 ATLGAASA
+146 LGAASA

-159 AAKAAN
+159 AAAH
-165 ASVGAPVW
+165 ASDDAPLW
-173 LVIDRHSAGIDIAVD
+173 LVVDRPTAGIDVAVE
-188 DGVDLGRDLA
+188 DGVDLGRDMA

-203 EVDVTEAVRLHGIDA
+203 DVDVTQAVRLSGIDA
-218 DQAGDIIVTMM
+218 DQAADIVVAMM

-242 AATEFVKSRNQFGRP
+242 AATEFAKSRTQFGKP

-271 RITSELATAAAWD
+271 RITSELATASAWD
-284 GVRGLTETSGQRSH
+284 GVRGLTDTAGQRSH

-303 AITALGRVVHA
+303 AIMALGRAVHA

-328 WEHDVHL
+328 WEHNVHL
-335 YWRRAIALAGL
+335 YWRRAITLAGL

-358 EAAVDG
+358 EAAVDE
-364 PRDFTLT
+364 PRDFTVT
-371 LPDAEADFRRDVAG
+371 LPDDEEDFRRQVAE

-390 AALSNPHPSPM
+390 AALANPHQSPM
-401 GDTDAVA
+401 GNNDAVA
-408 SGPRRTLL
+408 TGPRRTLL

-425 WPRPWGLDANPLQQL
+425 WSRPWGLDANPLQQL

-447 RRGLAQPSMAIG
+447 RRGLDQPSMAIG

-473 QIEELAASSLRGE
+473 QIEALAAPTLRGE

-513 GGWQLS
+513 GGWLLS

-540 GAEDSEHPKHRGLSM
+540 GAEDSKHRGLSM
-555 FLIDMTNPQL
+555 FLIDMTNPKL

-624 ERRIRQIVAD
+624 EARIRRIISD
-634 GQYAGTRDDALR
+634 GQYAGTREDALR

-671 GHSPGPATSI
+671 GHGPGPATSI

-696 ALNLIGPRAA
+696 ALNLIGPLGA
-706 LSETHCEPVFHELDI
+706 LSENSCEPVFHELDI

>member
-1 MSVALNDDQSAL
+1 MPVALNDDQGAL
-13 AQTVAGFAERHGARE
+13 AQTVAGFAARHGARE
-28 STRKDMANHMAGERP
+28 STRKDTANHKAGARP
-43 DHWLELISLGLHA
+43 DHWLQLISLGLHA

-61 SVGGQGGS
+61 EVDGQGGS

-77 GEAGRTLLPGP
+77 GEAGRALLPGP

-95 STVVSTAVLDAAAT
+95 SAVVATAEHDAAAMGT
-109 GILERFAAGT
+109 LKRLAAGT
-119 TATVIGSQSPLTISE
+119 TATVLGPQSSLTISE
-134 HAGRTRLDGASA
+134 HAGRARLDGESA

-159 AAKAAN
+159 AAQAAG
-165 ASVGAPVW
+165 ASDGAPLW
-173 LVIDRHSAGIDIAVD
+173 LVVDRQSAGIDVD
-188 DGVDLGRDLA
+188 IVDGVDLGRDLA
-198 VVRFS
+198 VVRFCD
-203 EVDVTEAVRLHGIDA
+203 VDVTEAVRLSGIEA
-218 DQAGDIIVTMM
+218 DHADDFIVAMM
-229 AAEAAGIIAWCSD
+229 AVEAAGVIAWCSD

-257 IGAFQAVQHRAAQL
+257 VGAFQAVQHRAAQL
-271 RITSELATAAAWD
+271 RITSDLATASAWD
-284 GVRGLTETSGQRSH
+284 AVRGLADTSMQRGH

-303 AITALGRVVHA
+303 AVMALGRAVHA

-364 PRDFTLT
+364 SRDRTLT
-371 LPDAEADFRRDVAG
+371 LPDAEEDFRQQVAEI
-385 VLDQA
+385 LDQA
-390 AALSNPHPSPM
+390 AALSNPHQSPM
-401 GDTDAVA
+401 GDNDAVA
-408 SGPRRTLL
+408 TGPRRSLL

-447 RRGLAQPSMAIG
+447 RRRLDQPSMAIG

-473 QIEELAASSLRGE
+473 QIEALAARSLRGE

-513 GGWQLS
+513 GGWLLS

-540 GAEDSEHPKHRGLSM
+540 GAEDSKHRGLSM
-555 FLIDMTNPQL
+555 FLIDMTNPKL

-613 LFIGTYRDTGN
+613 LFIGTYRDTDN
-624 ERRIRQIVAD
+624 EQRLRRIITD
-634 GQYAGTRDDALR
+634 GHYAGTRDDALR

-696 ALNLIGPRAA
+696 ALNLIGPRGA
-706 LSETHCEPVFHELDI
+706 LNEIGCEPVFHELDI

>member
-1 MSVALNDDQSAL
+1 MPVALNDDQAAL
-13 AQTVAGFAERHGARE
+13 AQTVAAFAERHGARE
-28 STRKDMANHMAGERP
+28 FTRKDRDKHQRGERP
-43 DHWLELISLGLHA
+43 DHWLELVSLGLHA

-61 SVGGQGGS
+61 EVGGQGGS
-69 IEDIAVVI
+69 IEDLAVVV
-77 GEAGRTLLPGP
+77 GEAGRALLPGP

-95 STVVSTAVLDAAAT
+95 SAVVSSAGTGGAT
-109 GILERFAAGT
+109 VDLLKRLAAGA
-119 TATVIGSQSPLTISE
+119 TATLLMPPWSLTVSE
-134 HAGRTRLDGASA
+134 RACQLRLDGRSA

-154 ELFVV
+154 ELLVV
-159 AAKAAN
+159 AAQP
-165 ASVGAPVW
+165 GAPDAEPLWFV
-173 LVIDRHSAGIDIAVD
+173 VDRRSPGIDVD
-188 DGVDLGRDLA
+188 TVDGVDLGRDLA
-198 VVRFS
+198 VVRFGD
-203 EVDVTEAVRLHGIDA
+203 VDVTDAVRLSGIDSSQAA
-218 DQAGDIIVTMM
+218 DLMVAMM
-229 AAEAAGIIAWCSD
+229 AVEAAGIIAWCSD
-242 AATEFVKSRNQFGRP
+242 AATAFVKSRNQFGRP
-257 IGAFQAVQHRAAQL
+257 VGAFQAVQHRAAQL
-271 RITSELATAAAWD
+271 RITSELSTASAWD
-284 GVRGLTETSGQRSH
+284 GIRGLADTPEQRRH

-303 AITALGRVVHA
+303 AIMALGRVVHA

-335 YWRRAIALAGL
+335 YWRRAITLAGL
-346 AGPVESWEARLG
+346 AGPVESWETRLG
-358 EAAVDG
+358 EVAADG

-371 LPDAEADFRRDVAG
+371 LPDEESEFRKLVAEI
-385 VLDQA
+385 LDQA

-401 GDTDAVA
+401 GDNDAVA
-408 SGPRRTLL
+408 TGPRRTLL
-416 AEHGLVAPS
+416 AQHGLVAPS
-425 WPRPWGLDANPLQQL
+425 WPRPWGLDASPLQQL

-447 RRGLAQPSMAIG
+447 RRGLEQPSMAIG
-459 QWVLPVVLKHGTPE
+459 QWVLPVVLKHGTPQ
-473 QIEELAASSLRGE
+473 QIEALAAPSLRGE
-486 LIWCQLFSEPDA
+486 LIWCQLFSEPEA
-498 GSDVASLTL
+498 GSDVASLKL

-513 GGWQLS
+513 GGWLLS
-519 GQKIWTTQAHLADW
+519 GQKIWTTQAHLADR

-540 GAEDSEHPKHRGLSM
+540 GTEDSKHRGLSM

-571 QANGEAEFNEVFFND
+571 QANGQAEFNEVFFND

-595 GQPGEGWAL
+595 GEPGQGWAL
-604 TIDTLAQER
+604 TLDTLAQER

-624 ERRIRQIVAD
+624 ERRIRRIIND
-634 GQYAGTRDDALR
+634 ERYAGSRGDALR

-696 ALNLIGPRAA
+696 ALNLIGPASA
-706 LSETHCEPVFHELDI
+706 LSETQCEPVFHELDI

-743 GLPRR
+743 DLPRR

>member
-1 MSVALNDDQSAL
+1 MPIALNDDQGAL
-13 AQTVAGFAERHGARE
+13 AQTVAAFAERHSARE
-28 STRKDMANHMAGERP
+28 STRKDTVNHKAGERP
-43 DHWLELISLGLHA
+43 DHWLDLISLGLHA

-61 SVGGQGGS
+61 EVGGQGGT
-69 IEDIAVVI
+69 IEDLAVVVA
-77 GEAGRTLLPGP
+77 EAGRALIPGP

-95 STVVSTAVLDAAAT
+95 SAIVSTADIDCAAT
-109 GILERFAAGT
+109 EILKRFASGT
-119 TATVIGSQSPLTISE
+119 PATALGPQSSLAIRK
-134 HAGRTRLDGASA
+134 HAGQLRLSGQST

-154 ELFVV
+154 ELFVMGAQPDIGSE
-159 AAKAAN
+159 AA
-165 ASVGAPVW
+165 PLW
-173 LVIDRHSAGIDIAVD
+173 LVVDRRSAGIDVD
-188 DGVDLGRDLA
+188 LIDGVDLGRDLA

-203 EVDVTEAVRLHGIDA
+203 DVDVTAAVRLVGIDTARAA
-218 DQAGDIIVTMM
+218 DIAMAMM
-229 AAEAAGIIAWCSD
+229 AVEAAGIIAWCSD

-271 RITSELATAAAWD
+271 RITSELATASAWD
-284 GVRGLTETSGQRSH
+284 AVRGLADTSMQHDH

-303 AITALGRVVHA
+303 AIMALGRAVHA

-346 AGPVESWEARLG
+346 AGPVESWESRLG
-358 EAAVDG
+358 EVAVDG

-371 LPDAEADFRRDVAG
+371 LPDTETDFRRWISG
-385 VLDQA
+385 ILDDA
-390 AALSNPHPSPM
+390 AALSNPNPSPM
-401 GDTDAVA
+401 GDADAVA
-408 SGPRRTLL
+408 TGPRRTLL
-416 AEHGLVAPS
+416 AEQGLVVPS
-425 WPRPWGLDANPLQQL
+425 WPRPHGLEASPLQQL
-440 IVQEEFD
+440 IVQQEFD
-447 RRGLAQPSMAIG
+447 RCGLDEPSMAIG

-473 QIEELAASSLRGE
+473 QIEALAGPSLRGE
-486 LIWCQLFSEPDA
+486 LIWCQLFSEPGA

-507 RATKTD
+507 RATKAD
-513 GGWQLS
+513 GGWVLS

-540 GAEDSEHPKHRGLSM
+540 GTEESKHRGLSM
-555 FLIDMTNPQL
+555 FLIDMTNSRL

-586 AFVPDAMLL
+586 AFVSDAMLL
-595 GQPGEGWAL
+595 GQPGDGWAL
-604 TIDTLAQER
+604 TLDTLAQER
-613 LFIGTYRDTGN
+613 LFIGTYRETGN
-624 ERRIRQIVAD
+624 EQRIRRIIND
-634 GQYAGTRDDALR
+634 GQYAGSRTDALR

-696 ALNLIGPRAA
+696 ALNLIGAA
-706 LSETHCEPVFHELDI
+706 GAHSETRCEPVFHELDI

-731 EIQLNTIATFVL
+731 EIQLNTIAAFVL

>member
-1 MSVALNDDQSAL
+1 MPVALNDDQSAL

-28 STRKDMANHMAGERP
+28 STRKETANHKTGERP

-61 SVGGQGGS
+61 EVGGQGGS
-69 IEDIAVVI
+69 VEDIAVVI
-77 GEAGRTLLPGP
+77 GEAGRALLPGP

-95 STVVSTAVLDAAAT
+95 SAVVSTAELDDAAT
-109 GILERFAAGT
+109 CILKRFAAGT
-119 TATVIGSQSPLTISE
+119 TATVLGAQSPLTLSD
-134 HAGRTRLDGASA
+134 HDDTTRLDGECAV
-146 ATLGAASA
+146 TLGAASA

-159 AAKAAN
+159 AAAN
-165 ASVGAPVW
+165 ASDRAPVW
-173 LVIDRHSAGIDIAVD
+173 LVVDRQNARVDVAVE

-198 VVRFS
+198 VVRFCD
-203 EVDVTEAVRLHGIDA
+203 VDVTDAVRLSGIDA
-218 DQAGDIIVTMM
+218 DQAADIVVALM
-229 AAEAAGIIAWCSD
+229 AVEAAGIIAWCSD
-242 AATEFVKSRNQFGRP
+242 AATEFAKSRSQFGKP

-271 RITSELATAAAWD
+271 RITSELATASAWD
-284 GVRGLTETSGQRSH
+284 GVRGLTDTAGQRSH

-303 AITALGRVVHA
+303 AIMALGRAVHA

-335 YWRRAIALAGL
+335 YWRRAITLAGL

-358 EAAVDG
+358 EVAVDD
-364 PRDFTLT
+364 PRNFTVT
-371 LPDAEADFRRDVAG
+371 LPVDEEDFRRQVAE

-390 AALSNPHPSPM
+390 AALANPHQSPM
-401 GDTDAVA
+401 GNNDAVA
-408 SGPRRTLL
+408 TGPRRTLL

-425 WPRPWGLDANPLQQL
+425 WSRPWGLDANPLQQL

-447 RRGLAQPSMAIG
+447 HRGLDQPSMAIG

-473 QIEELAASSLRGE
+473 QIEALAAASLRGE

-513 GGWQLS
+513 GGWLLS

-540 GAEDSEHPKHRGLSM
+540 GAEDSKHRGLSM
-555 FLIDMTNPQL
+555 FLIDMTNPKL

-624 ERRIRQIVAD
+624 EARIRRIISD

-656 AIAAMNLRETLRRLQ
+656 AIEAMNLRETLRRLQ
-671 GHSPGPATSI
+671 GHGPGPATSI

-696 ALNLIGPRAA
+696 ALNLIGPLGA
-706 LSETHCEPVFHELDI
+706 LSEIQCEPVFHELDI